1 MSLRNSLM
9 QITQSSLGKSTY
21 WNLLGAGLPL
31 AVGLLVIPGL
41 IDGMGAEAFGLLT
54 LIWAAI
60 GYFSLFDFGLGRAL
74 TQVVA
79 AGRAQGATPAGATLF
94 TGALSTL
101 LPGLLGMLLLGLL
114 AEPLINDWLNISP
127 DLRPQAHAA
136 MRIAALSIPLVT
148 LSSGMRG
155 ILEGYEDFK
164 SSALLRMMLGLLNFL
179 VPWLLVSQG
188 ITDLSWLVWGLLG
201 SRLLSLLVNL
211 PMILRHPRAGSSW
224 HFDRQLLGQLLGFGS
239 WMTLSNLIGP
249 LMVTADRY
257 LIAAVLS
264 AQVVAFYTVPQD
276 LVLRLLL
283 VPTALVAALFPRLSL
298 LHSEANPAAFHQLYK
313 RSVRLVGL
321 SMGALLVV
329 LAVIAQPAL
338 ALWLGA
344 DFAAASWQLSLVLL
358 LGIFFNSL
366 ALLPL
371 TALHALRVVKKT
383 SLLHLMELLLY
394 VPILWWL
401 LHRFGLIGAAWAWT
415 FRTGIDLLA
424 LHLLYQHERRG
435 NTAA

>member
-9 QITQSSLGKSTY
+9 QITKSSLGKSTY

-60 GYFSLFDFGLGRAL
+60 GYFSLFDFGMGRAL
-74 TQVVA
+74 TQTVA
-79 AGRAQGATPAGATLF
+79 AQRSQGALPVGATLM
-94 TGALSTL
+94 TGAISTL

-114 AEPLINDWLNISP
+114 AEPLINDWLNISSV
-127 DLRPQAHAA
+127 LRPQAHAA

-179 VPWLLVSQG
+179 VPWLLIWQG
-188 ITDLSWLVWGLLG
+188 ITDLSWLVWGLLS
-201 SRLLSLLVNL
+201 SRLLSLLINL
-211 PMILRHPRAGSSW
+211 PMILRHPRAGSAW

-239 WMTLSNLIGP
+239 WMTLSNLVSP

-283 VPTALVAALFPRLSL
+283 VPIAVSTTLFPRLSL
-298 LHSEANPAAFHQLYK
+298 LHSASDSMAFHQLFL
-313 RSVRLVGL
+313 RSSKLIGL
-321 SMGALLVV
+321 AMGALLLL

-338 ALWLGA
+338 ELWLGA
-344 DFAAASWQLSLVLL
+344 AFAAASWQLSLVLL

-371 TALHALRVVKKT
+371 TALHAMRVVKET
-383 SLLHLMELLLY
+383 SLLHLIELLLY
-394 VPILWWL
+394 VPTLWWL
-401 LHRFGLIGAAWAWT
+401 LQRYGLIGAAWAWT
-415 FRTGIDLLA
+415 FRTGVDLLA
-424 LHLLYQHERRG
+424 LQLLYRRQHKGR
-435 NTAA
+435 